1 MPPGPWLAPATA
13 HIMLLSSCRRLAPP
27 SSAAW
32 FLLRR
37 RATAITSLARRRR
50 TLASA
55 SAPRLAPK
63 HLQGYTPI
71 GDVDAADADTVLQAN
86 ASLLG
91 AISSMD
97 WEAYGAL
104 CADDISC
111 FEVEAGAQQV
121 V

>member
-1 MPPGPWLAPATA
+1 MTQG
-13 HIMLLSSCRRLAPP
+13 LLSSDDSVCMRVEFAL
-27 SSAAW
+27 
-32 FLLRR
+32 
-37 RATAITSLARRRR
+37 TSLARRRC

-55 SAPRLAPK
+55 AALQLAPSE

-111 FEVEAGAQQV
+111 FEAEAGAQQV